1 MRTKDA
7 RAILLA
13 SVVLILIGVLL
24 LVSQY
29 VELGWWVW
37 VAVLGAGGLCAL
49 GLFLVD
55 RSDQFMLLAAYILL
69 AVAGLI
75 AVATTGFLQD
85 EAIALY
91 VLFAI
96 ALPFLGVYLRNRAQW
111 WWLIP
116 AYALIAVGGVVILG
130 ELASVS
136 DNLITTYV
144 MFAIAI
150 PFFFVYLR
158 NRRQWWFLIPAG
170 ILSVIGLAFLVAE
183 NAFAI
188 IGAVVL
194 IGLGLWLL
202 VRAFIRK
209 EPPGD
214 A

>member
-1 MRTKDA
+1 MKTTGA
-7 RAILLA
+7 RAILLG
-13 SVVLILIGVLL
+13 SVVLILIGALL
-24 LVSQY
+24 LIGQF
-29 VELGWWVW
+29 VELGAWVW
-37 VAVLGAGGLCAL
+37 VAILGAGGLCAL
-49 GLFLVD
+49 GLFLAD
-55 RSDQFMLLAAYILL
+55 RSDELMLVAAYALL

-75 AVATTGFLQD
+75 AFATWGILQD
-85 EAIALY
+85 EVIALY

-130 ELASVS
+130 ELVSVS
-136 DNLITTYV
+136 DNLITAYV

-150 PFFFVYLR
+150 PFYFVFLR

-170 ILSVIGLAFLVAE
+170 IMSIIGLAFLISE
-183 NAFAI
+183 SAFAI

-194 IGLGLWLL
+194 IGLGVWLL
-202 VRAFIRK
+202 LRAFARK
-209 EPPGD
+209 EPSGD

>member
-1 MRTKDA
+1 MKTKGA
-7 RAILLA
+7 RSILLG
-13 SVVLILIGVLL
+13 SVVLILVGALL
-24 LVSQY
+24 LIGQFI
-29 VELGWWVW
+29 ELGAWVW
-37 VAVLGAGGLCAL
+37 VAILGVGGLCAL
-49 GLFLVD
+49 GLFLAD
-55 RSDQFMLLAAYILL
+55 RSDELMLVTAYVLL

-75 AVATTGFLQD
+75 AVITSGFLHD

-96 ALPFLGVYLRNRAQW
+96 ALPFLWVYLRNRAQW

-130 ELASVS
+130 ELVSAS
-136 DNLITTYV
+136 DNLITAYV

-150 PFFFVYLR
+150 PFYFVFLR

-170 ILSVIGLAFLVAE
+170 IMSIIGLAFLISE
-183 NAFAI
+183 SAFAI

-194 IGLGLWLL
+194 IGLGVWLL
-202 VRAFIRK
+202 LRAFARK
-209 EPPGD
+209 EPSGD